1 MVGER
6 VQLGQ
11 RDILYLLQFG
21 VLTFLFR
28 GEQISG

>member
-11 RDILYLLQFG
+11 RDILHLFQFR
-21 VLTFLFR
+21 VLTLLLR
-28 GEQISG
+28 GEQVRG